1 MIKKPSL
8 DTSETFYLKTKEVG
22 DLGTWASVVG
32 GLLSVSKVLDLVSLT
47 A

>member
-8 DTSETFYLKTKEVG
+8 DTSETYFKTKEVG
-22 DLGTWASVVG
+22 DLGTCASVVG
-32 GLLSVSKVLDLVSLT
+32 GLLSVSKVLDPVSLP

>member
-8 DTSETFYLKTKEVG
+8 DTSETSYFKTKEVG
-22 DLGTWASVVG
+22 DLGTCSSVLG
-32 GLLSVSKVLDLVSLT
+32 GLLSVSKVLDPVSLT